1 MEKQKLNSQRKL
13 KKDSPFSGFL
23 ILLIL
28 LFSGF
33 TANDLNAQDR
43 ISGQVTDEDGEPLI
57 GATLIQKETSNGSIT
72 DLDGSYSILLA
83 PGPRILEFSY
93 TGYETKEVAVGTS
106 STLNVV
112 LSSGSTQLDEVV
124 VIGYAPVD
132 REKVLG
138 AMASIK
144 EEEIAQ
150 ATPIG
155 AFDAVQ
161 GRLSGVQILSNGG
174 PGAGFDIRV
183 RGVSTFSGGGTS
195 PLYVVDGQQL
205 DDIDNLDPND
215 IASLEVL
222 KDGATAAIY
231 GSKAANGVVI
241 ITTKSGKKG
250 TLQVDVSSITS
261 VSELVGDIRVS
272 NTRQRILYERLRQDD
287 PDNLTTQER
296 DSLSAI
302 NRNSNDLQDLVT
314 ERSLRQQVNVGVR
327 GGGEKGKFY
336 WNIGV
341 LNEDGIVIQSDY
353 QRLNSLLKV
362 DMTPSKRFKLGTKLN
377 LTYEE
382 QNGLQEPAVF
392 QQLVERIP
400 YFPIF
405 EPNGDLSPEIN
416 ARQNPVAETERNI
429 KTRNYR
435 AQTFSYAQF
444 EILPGFSLKS
454 TLGVNYRLNKL
465 DDFQPII
472 TINPNSGI
480 PIGRQR
486 FRMTYDIQQ
495 ENYFN
500 YKKTWGNHDFGAFAG
515 MQTQKYFFE
524 NIDQRANFIS
534 DDIET
539 FNNIDPTTL
548 TVLDATNSR
557 NNLFSLFAGF
567 NYDFQNKYLFGAT
580 IRRDGSSRFGENNK
594 YGYFPSATVGWR
606 VTNEGFLQ
614 DNKIISNLLIRASYG
629 ITGNERIGNY
639 DFTGAFLPGA
649 IYDGVNGIFPTRLAN
664 PDLSWESTTSTNL
677 GFDIGLLKNR
687 IDLTIDLWEKN
698 TTDLLAN
705 VPLPE
710 ESGFSSIRKNVGAV
724 DNRGIDIGI
733 GGSVFKTRNFSWYS
747 SFNISYQEN
756 EVTQLDGGTP
766 FEVSGQYLVEEGQP
780 IGNMY
785 GFNNLGV
792 YQYDESNAYTP
803 EGQRLTPNFDG
814 AGNLVFYTLNG
825 EEYTNGEIMQLENAG
840 QVLTGGDII
849 WEDLDGDF
857 DITAADRKVIGNGLP
872 DFFGGFS
879 NDVTYKN
886 FKLSFLFDFSFGQD
900 IYRRWDEARNDLNSS
915 LETPGPDRIEGAW
928 KKPGDVT
935 VYPRLNRV
943 NQNRERPN
951 SFFVTSGDFIKL
963 RYIRLNYDL
972 PKSLL
977 ANVKGIGRVSLSLAV
992 NNVLTWTNYIGFN
1005 PELGNRGNPLTP
1017 GQDNLRYPNDREF
1030 IFGLKFQLK

>member
-1 MEKQKLNSQRKL
+1 MEKRKLNSQQNF
-13 KKDSPFSGFL
+13 KKASPFSGIL
-23 ILLIL
+23 VLLIL

-33 TANDLNAQDR
+33 TANNLSAQDK
-43 ISGQVTDEDGEPLI
+43 ISGQITDESGETLI
-57 GATLIQKETSNGSIT
+57 GATVLQKGTTNGSIT
-72 DLDGSYSILLA
+72 DLDGNYSIVLDS
-83 PGPRILEFSY
+83 GERVLEFSY
-93 TGYETKEVAVGTS
+93 TGYETQEVVLGTS
-106 STLNVV
+106 SIVNVV
-112 LSSGSTQLDEVV
+112 LQGSSSDLDEVV
-124 VIGYAPVD
+124 VIGYAPVS
-132 REKVLG
+132 RKKVLG

-144 EEEIAQ
+144 DEEIAQ
-150 ATPIG
+150 ATPVG

-231 GSKAANGVVI
+231 GSKAANGVVL
-241 ITTKSGKKG
+241 ITTKSGEAGELK
-250 TLQVDVSSITS
+250 VDVSNITS
-261 VSELVGDIRVS
+261 VSSLVGDIRVS
-272 NTRQRILYERLRQDD
+272 NTRQRILYERLRQTNT
-287 PDNLTTQER
+287 DNLTTQER

-302 NRNSNDLQDLVT
+302 NRNSNDLQKLVT
-314 ERSLRQQVNVGVR
+314 RQSLRQQVNVGVR
-327 GGGEKGKFY
+327 GGGNKGKFY
-336 WNIGV
+336 WNTGY
-341 LNEDGIVIQSDY
+341 LDENGIIIQSQY

-362 DMTPSKRFKLGTKLN
+362 DMTPNRRFKIGTKLN
-377 LTYEE
+377 LTYED
-382 QNGLQEPAVF
+382 QVGLQEPAVF
-392 QQLVERIP
+392 QQLVERVA

-429 KTRNYR
+429 RTRNFR
-435 AQTFSYAQF
+435 AQTFSYAQL
-444 EILPGFSLKS
+444 EILPNLSLKS

-465 DDFQPII
+465 DDFQPTI

-486 FRMTYDIQQ
+486 FRMTYDVQQ

-500 YKKTWGNHDFGAFAG
+500 YKNTWGDHDFGAFAG
-515 MQTQKYFFE
+515 MQVQKYFFE

-548 TVLDATNSR
+548 TVLNATNSR

-567 NYDFQNKYLFGAT
+567 NYDYQNKYLFGAT
-580 IRRDGSSRFGENNK
+580 VRRDGSSRFGENNK
-594 YGYFPSATVGWR
+594 FGYFPSATLGWR
-606 VTNEGFLQ
+606 VTNEDFLR
-614 DNKIISNLLIRASYG
+614 DNSIISNLLIRASYG

-649 IYDGVNGIFPTRLAN
+649 IYDGVNGVFPTRLAN
-664 PDLSWESTTSTNL
+664 PDLSWESTASTNL
-677 GFDIGLLKNR
+677 GFDIGLLKNK

-698 TTDLLAN
+698 TTDLLAS

-710 ESGFSSIRKNVGAV
+710 ESGFGSIRKNVGAV
-724 DNRGIDIGI
+724 DNRGIDVGI
-733 GGSVFKTRNFSWYS
+733 GGTVLKTKDFSWYS

-756 EVTQLDGGTP
+756 EVIQLDGGTP
-766 FEVSGQYLVEEGQP
+766 FEVNGQYLVEEGQP

-785 GFNNLGV
+785 GFKNLGV

-803 EGQRLTPNFDG
+803 DGERLIPNFDG

-825 EEYTNGEIMQLENAG
+825 VDYTGGEVIQLKNAG
-840 QVLTGGDII
+840 QTLRGGDII

-857 DITAADRKVIGNGLP
+857 DITAADRQVVGNGLP

-879 NDVTYKN
+879 NDLKYKN
-886 FKLSFLFDFSFGQD
+886 FRFSFLFDFSYGQD

-951 SFFVTSGDFIKL
+951 SFFITPGDFIKL

-972 PKSLL
+972 PNALMRR
-977 ANVKGIGRVSLSLAV
+977 VKGIGKVSLNLAV
-992 NNVLTWTNYIGFN
+992 NNVLTWTEYIGFN

>member
-1 MEKQKLNSQRKL
+1 MEKQKLNSLQGL
-13 KKDSPFSGFL
+13 KKKLSFSGFL

-28 LFSGF
+28 LLSGF
-33 TANDLNAQDR
+33 TANELKAQDR
-43 ISGQVTDEDGEPLI
+43 ITGQVTNESGEPLI
-57 GATLIQKETSNGSIT
+57 GATLIQKGTNNGEVT
-72 DLDGSYSILLA
+72 DLDGSYSILLV
-83 PGPRILEFSY
+83 PGEKILAFSY
-93 TGYETKEVAVGTS
+93 TGYASKEVTVGTS
-106 STLNVV
+106 SVVNVTLEG
-112 LSSGSTQLDEVV
+112 SSSQLDEVV

-132 REKVLG
+132 RKKVLG
-138 AMASIK
+138 AMSSVK
-144 EEEIAQ
+144 EDEIVQ

-161 GRLSGVQILSNGG
+161 GRLAGVQILSNGG

-241 ITTKSGKKG
+241 ITTKSGERGELK
-250 TLQVDVSSITS
+250 VDVSSVTS

-287 PDNLTTQER
+287 TDNLTTQER
-296 DSLSAI
+296 DSLNAI

-314 ERSLRQQVNVGVR
+314 EQSLRQQINVGVR

-336 WNIGV
+336 WNTGF
-341 LNEDGIVIQSDY
+341 LNEDGIVLNSDY

-362 DMTPSKRFKLGTKLN
+362 DMTPNKRFNLGTKLN

-435 AQTFSYAQF
+435 AQTFSYAQL
-444 EILPGFSLKS
+444 EILPKFSLKS
-454 TLGVNYRLNKL
+454 TLGINYRLNKR

-486 FRMTYDIQQ
+486 FTLSYDIQQ

-500 YKKTWGNHDFGAFAG
+500 YKNTWGNHDFGAFAG
-515 MQTQKYFFE
+515 MQTQKYFRE
-524 NIDQRANFIS
+524 NLDQRANFIS

-548 TVLDATNSR
+548 TVLNAVNSR

-567 NYDFQNKYLFGAT
+567 NYDYKNKYLVGAT
-580 IRRDGSSRFGENNK
+580 IRRDGSSRFGANNK
-594 YGYFPSATVGWR
+594 FGYFPSLTLGWR
-606 VTNEGFLQ
+606 VTNEAFLQ

-629 ITGNERIGNY
+629 VTGNERIGNY

-649 IYDGVNGIFPTRLAN
+649 IYDGVNGVFPTRLAN

-677 GFDIGLLKNR
+677 GFDIGLLDNR

-710 ESGFSSIRKNVGAV
+710 ESGFSAIRKNVGAV
-724 DNRGIDIGI
+724 DNRGIDLGL
-733 GGSVFKTRNFSWYS
+733 GGSIFKTKDFTWYS

-756 EVTQLDGGTP
+756 EVIKLDGGIP
-766 FEVSGQYLVEEGQP
+766 FEVNGQYIVEEGQP

-785 GFNNLGV
+785 GYKNLGV
-792 YQYDESNAYTP
+792 YAYDESNAYTP
-803 EGQRLTPNFDG
+803 DGQRLTPNFDG
-814 AGNLVFYTLNG
+814 ADNLLGYSIDGAIYDG
-825 EEYTNGEIMQLENAG
+825 EVMQMTNAG
-840 QVLTGGDII
+840 TVLTGGDII
-849 WEDLDGDF
+849 WEDLDNDF
-857 DITAADRKVIGNGLP
+857 DITAADRQVIGNGLP

-879 NDVTYKN
+879 NDLKYKN
-886 FKLSFLFDFSFGQD
+886 FRLSFLFDFSYGQD

-928 KKPGDVT
+928 REQGDVT

-951 SFFVTSGDFIKL
+951 SFFVTPGDFVKL

-972 PKSLL
+972 SPSFLKR
-977 ANVKGIGRVSLSLAV
+977 VKGIGKVSLNLAV

>member
-1 MEKQKLNSQRKL
+1 MEKLKPQHSL
-13 KKDSPFSGFL
+13 KKKIPYSRVLFF
-23 ILLIL
+23 LIL

-33 TANDLNAQDR
+33 TANNLNAQEK
-43 ISGQVTDEDGEPLI
+43 ITGQVTDANGDPLI
-57 GATLIQKETSNGSIT
+57 GVNVIQKGTGSGTAT
-72 DLDGSYSILLA
+72 DVDGNYSLVLVA
-83 PGPRILEFSY
+83 GERILEFSY
-93 TGYETKEVAVGTS
+93 TGYEVQEVALGTS
-106 STLNVV
+106 PLVNVGMKE
-112 LSSGSTQLDEVV
+112 SSALLEEVV
-124 VIGYAPVD
+124 VIGYAPVS
-132 REKVLG
+132 RKKVLG
-138 AMASIK
+138 ALSSVK
-144 EEEIAQ
+144 EDEIVQ

-161 GRLSGVQILSNGG
+161 GRMAGVQILSNGG

-215 IASLEVL
+215 IKSLEVL

-231 GSKAANGVVI
+231 GSKAANGVVL
-241 ITTKSGKKG
+241 ITTKSGEKG
-250 TLQVDVSSITS
+250 ELKVDVSSVTS
-261 VSELVGDIRVS
+261 VSSLVGDIRVA
-272 NTRQRILYERLRQDD
+272 NTRQRILYEKLRQND

-296 DSLSAI
+296 DSLNAI

-314 ERSLRQQVNVGVR
+314 ERSLRQQVNIGVR

-336 WNIGV
+336 WNTGF
-341 LNEDGIVIQSDY
+341 LSEDGIVLNSDY
-353 QRLNSLLKV
+353 RRLNSLLKV
-362 DMTPSKRFKLGTKLN
+362 DMTPHKRFTLGTKLN

-429 KTRNYR
+429 KTRNFR
-435 AQTFSYAQF
+435 AQTFSYAQL
-444 EILPGFSLKS
+444 EILPNFSLKS
-454 TLGVNYRLNKL
+454 TLGINYRLNKL

-486 FRMTYDIQQ
+486 FTLSYDIQQ

-500 YKKTWGNHDFGAFAG
+500 YKNTWGDHDLGAFAG
-515 MQTQKYFFE
+515 MQVQKYFRE
-524 NIDQRANFIS
+524 NIDSRANFIS

-548 TVLDATNSR
+548 TVLSAVNSR

-567 NYDFQNKYLFGAT
+567 NYDFQNKYLVGAT

-594 YGYFPSATVGWR
+594 FGYFPSLSLGWR
-606 VTNEGFLQ
+606 VTNENFLR
-614 DNKIISNLLIRASYG
+614 DNNIISNLLFRASYG
-629 ITGNERIGNY
+629 ITGNERIANY

-649 IYDGVNGIFPTRLAN
+649 IYNGVNGVFPTRLAN
-664 PDLSWESTTSTNL
+664 PDLSWESTASTNL
-677 GFDIGLLKNR
+677 GVDIGLLKNK
-687 IDLTIDLWEKN
+687 IDLTIDLWQKK

-724 DNRGIDIGI
+724 NNRGIDIGI
-733 GGSVFKTRNFSWYS
+733 GATVLQIKDFSWYS

-756 EVTQLDGGTP
+756 EVTQLDGGIP
-766 FEVSGQYLVEEGQP
+766 FEVNGQYFVEEGQP

-785 GFNNLGV
+785 GYKNLGV

-803 EGQRLTPNFDG
+803 DGQPLTPNFDG
-814 AGNLVFYTLNG
+814 ANNFLGYSLNG
-825 EEYTNGEIMQLENAG
+825 QVYSGEDVMQLKNAG
-840 QVLTGGDII
+840 QVLRGGDII

-857 DITAADRKVIGNGLP
+857 DITAVDRQVIGNGLP

-879 NDVTYKN
+879 NDLKYKN
-886 FKLSFLFDFSFGQD
+886 LRFSFLFDFSFGND

-915 LETPGPDRIEGAW
+915 LETPGPDRIDGAW
-928 KKPGDVT
+928 REQGDVT

-951 SFFVTSGDFIKL
+951 SFFITPGDFIKL
-963 RYIRLNYDL
+963 RYLRLNYDL
-972 PKSLL
+972 PKSLMSRIKGFS
-977 ANVKGIGRVSLSLAV
+977 NVSVNLAV

-1017 GQDNLRYPNDREF
+1017 GQDNLRYPNDREI
-1030 IFGLKFQLK
+1030 IFGLKFQIK

>member
-1 MEKQKLNSQRKL
+1 MKKQKLNLKQYL
-13 KKDSPFSGFL
+13 KKKLPFSGFL
-23 ILLIL
+23 FLLIVL
-28 LFSGF
+28 LSGF
-33 TANDLNAQDR
+33 TANNLNAQDR
-43 ISGQVTDEDGEPLI
+43 FTGQVTDEKGETLI
-57 GATLIQKETSNGSIT
+57 GVNIIQKGTGNGTAT
-72 DLDGSYSILLA
+72 DVDGNYEILLVS
-83 PGPRILEFSY
+83 GERILEFSY
-93 TGYETKEVAVGTS
+93 TGYENQEVALGAS
-106 STLNVV
+106 STVNVV
-112 LSSGSTQLDEVV
+112 LKESSNQLDEVV
-124 VIGYAPVD
+124 IIGYAPVS
-132 REKVLG
+132 RKKVLG
-138 AMASIK
+138 AMASVK
-144 EEEIAQ
+144 EDEIVQ

-215 IASLEVL
+215 IKSLEVL

-241 ITTKSGKKG
+241 ITTKSGESGELK
-250 TLQVDVSSITS
+250 VDVSSITS
-261 VSELVGDIRVS
+261 VSSLVGDIRLS
-272 NTRQRILYERLRQDD
+272 NTRQRILYEKLRQNNT
-287 PDNLTTQER
+287 DNLTSQER
-296 DSLSAI
+296 DSLNAI
-302 NRNSNDLQDLVT
+302 NRNSNDLQELVT
-314 ERSLRQQVNVGVR
+314 EQSLRQQVNVGVR

-336 WNIGV
+336 WNTGF
-341 LNEDGIVIQSDY
+341 LSEDGIVIKSDY

-362 DMTPSKRFKLGTKLN
+362 DMTPHKRFTLGSKLN

-382 QNGLQEPAVF
+382 QNGLNEAAVF
-392 QQLVERIP
+392 QHLVERIAFYP
-400 YFPIF
+400 VF
-405 EPNGDLSPEIN
+405 EPNGDLSPEI
-416 ARQNPVAETERNI
+416 AGRQNPVAEAERNI
-429 KTRNYR
+429 KTRNFR
-435 AQTFSYAQF
+435 AQTFSYAQL
-444 EILPGFSLKS
+444 EILPNFSLKS

-472 TINPNSGI
+472 TVNPNSGI
-480 PIGRQR
+480 PVGRQR
-486 FRMTYDIQQ
+486 FITSYDLQQ

-500 YKKTWGNHDFGAFAG
+500 YRNSWGDHELGAFAG
-515 MQTQKYFFE
+515 MQVQKYFLE
-524 NIDQRANFIS
+524 NIDSRANFIS
-534 DDIET
+534 DDIQT
-539 FNNIDPTTL
+539 FNNIDPTSL
-548 TVLDATNSR
+548 TVTAVNSR
-557 NNLFSLFAGF
+557 HNLFSLFAGF
-567 NYDFQNKYLFGAT
+567 NYDYQNKYLVGAT
-580 IRRDGSSRFGENNK
+580 IRRDGSSRFGANNK
-594 YGYFPSATVGWR
+594 YGYFPSATLGWR
-606 VTNEGFLQ
+606 VTNEDFLK
-614 DNKIISNLLIRASYG
+614 DNNIISNLLIRASYG

-649 IYDGVNGIFPTRLAN
+649 IYDGVNGVFPTRLAN

-677 GFDIGLLKNR
+677 GFDIGLLDNR

-710 ESGFSSIRKNVGAV
+710 ESGFSAIRKNVGAV
-724 DNRGIDIGI
+724 DNRGIDLGL
-733 GGSVFKTRNFSWYS
+733 GGSIFKTKDFTWYS

-756 EVTQLDGGTP
+756 EVTKLDGGIP
-766 FEVSGQYLVEEGQP
+766 FEVNGQYIVEEGQP

-785 GFNNLGV
+785 GYKNLGV
-792 YQYDESNAYTP
+792 YAYDESNAYTP
-803 EGQRLTPNFDG
+803 DGQQLTPNFDG
-814 AGNLVFYTLNG
+814 ADNLLGYSIDGAVYDG
-825 EEYTNGEIMQLENAG
+825 EVMQMTSAG
-840 QVLTGGDII
+840 TVLTGGDII
-849 WEDLDGDF
+849 WEDLDNDF
-857 DITAADRKVIGNGLP
+857 DITAADRQVIGNGLP

-879 NDVTYKN
+879 NDLKYKN
-886 FKLSFLFDFSFGQD
+886 FRLSFLFDFSYGQD

-928 KKPGDVT
+928 REQGDVT

-943 NQNRERPN
+943 NQNRGRPN
-951 SFFVTSGDFIKL
+951 SFFVTPGDFVKL

-972 PKSLL
+972 SPSFLKR
-977 ANVKGIGRVSLSLAV
+977 VKGIGKVSLNLAV

>member
-1 MEKQKLNSQRKL
+1 MEKRQPNSQQKIV
-13 KKDSPFSGFL
+13 KAPPYKGFL
-23 ILLIL
+23 TLLIL
-28 LFSGF
+28 LLFSV
-33 TANDLNAQDR
+33 TASNLDAQQSV
-43 ISGQVTDEDGEPLI
+43 SGQVTDESGEPLI
-57 GATLIQKETSNGSIT
+57 GATLVQKGTSNGDATDIDGKFSIV
-72 DLDGSYSILLA
+72 LV
-83 PGPRILEFSY
+83 PGDRILEFSY
-93 TGYETKEVAVGTS
+93 TGYASQEVAIGNS
-106 STLNVV
+106 SNINVV
-112 LSSGSTQLDEVV
+112 LQEASSLLDEVV
-124 VIGYAPVD
+124 VIGYAPVQ
-132 REKVLG
+132 REKILG
-138 AMASIK
+138 AMASLK
-144 EEEIAQ
+144 DDEIVQ

-161 GRLSGVQILSNGG
+161 GRLAGVQILSNGG

-215 IASLEVL
+215 IKSLEVL

-241 ITTKSGKKG
+241 ITTKSGESGQLK
-250 TLQVDVSSITS
+250 VDVSNVTS
-261 VSELVGDIRVS
+261 VSSLVGDIRVS
-272 NTRQRILYERLRQDD
+272 NTRQRVLYERLRQDNTD
-287 PDNLTTQER
+287 VLTTQER
-296 DSLSAI
+296 DSLSSI
-302 NRNSNDLQDLVT
+302 NRNSNDLQELVT
-314 ERSLRQQVNVGVR
+314 ERSIRQQTNVAV
-327 GGGEKGKFY
+327 GGGGQKGKFY
-336 WNIGV
+336 WNTGF
-341 LNEDGIVIQSDY
+341 LNEDGIVLQSNY

-362 DMTPSKRFKLGTKLN
+362 DMTPNKRFKLGTKLN

-392 QQLVERIP
+392 QQLVERVA

-435 AQTFSYAQF
+435 AQTFSYAQL
-444 EILPGFSLKS
+444 EILPNFSLKS

-465 DDFQPII
+465 DDFQPTI

-486 FRMTYDIQQ
+486 FTMSYDIQQ

-500 YKKTWGNHDFGAFAG
+500 YKKTWGNHDLGAFAG
-515 MQTQKYFFE
+515 MQVQKYFRE
-524 NIDQRANFIS
+524 NLDNRANFIS

-548 TVLDATNSR
+548 TVLNAVNSR

-594 YGYFPSATVGWR
+594 FGYFPSATLGWR
-606 VTNEGFLQ
+606 VTNENFLK
-614 DNKIISNLLIRASYG
+614 DHRFISNLLVRASFG

-639 DFTGAFLPGA
+639 DYTGAFLPGA
-649 IYDGVNGIFPTRLAN
+649 IYDGVNGVFPTRLAN
-664 PDLSWESTTSTNL
+664 PDLSWESTASTNL
-677 GFDIGLLKNR
+677 GFDLGLFNNK
-687 IDLTIDLWEKN
+687 IDLTFDVWQKN
-698 TTDLLAN
+698 TTDLLAS

-710 ESGFSSIRKNVGAV
+710 ESGFGSIRKNVGAV
-724 DNRGIDIGI
+724 NNRGIDLGI
-733 GGSVFKTRNFSWYS
+733 GGTVLQNKDFSWYS

-756 EVTQLDGGTP
+756 EVVKLDGGTP
-766 FEVSGQYLVEEGQP
+766 FEVNGQYLVEEGQP

-785 GFNNLGV
+785 GYKNLGV

-803 EGQRLTPNFDG
+803 DGERLTPNFDG
-814 AGNLVFYTLNG
+814 AGNLLFYTLNG
-825 EEYTNGEIMQLENAG
+825 ADYGGEISQMTNAG
-840 QVLTGGDII
+840 QVLQGGDII
-849 WEDLDGDF
+849 WEDLDGNF
-857 DITAADRKVIGNGLP
+857 DITAVDRQVIGNGLP
-872 DFFGGFS
+872 DLFGGFT
-879 NDVTYKN
+879 NDFNYKN
-886 FKLSFLFDFSFGQD
+886 FKFSFLFDFSYGND

-928 KKPGDVT
+928 KQQGDIT

-963 RYIRLNYDL
+963 RYLRLNYDL
-972 PKSLL
+972 PNPLL
-977 ANVKGIGRVSLSLAV
+977 GKIKGIGKASFSLAV
-992 NNVLTWTNYIGFN
+992 NNVLTWTEYIGFN

-1017 GQDNLRYPNDREF
+1017 GQDNLRYPNDRE
-1030 IFGLKFQLK
+1030 IIVGLKIQLK

>member
-1 MEKQKLNSQRKL
+1 MEKRQPNSQQKIV
-13 KKDSPFSGFL
+13 KAPPYKGFL
-23 ILLIL
+23 TLLIL
-28 LFSGF
+28 LLFSV
-33 TANDLNAQDR
+33 TASNLDAQQSV
-43 ISGQVTDEDGEPLI
+43 SGQVTDESGEPLI
-57 GATLIQKETSNGSIT
+57 GATLVQKGTSNGDATDIDGKFSIV
-72 DLDGSYSILLA
+72 LV
-83 PGPRILEFSY
+83 PGDRILEFSY
-93 TGYETKEVAVGTS
+93 TGYASQEVAIGNS
-106 STLNVV
+106 SNINVV
-112 LSSGSTQLDEVV
+112 LQEASSLLDEVV
-124 VIGYAPVD
+124 VIGYAPVQ
-132 REKVLG
+132 REKILG
-138 AMASIK
+138 AMASLK
-144 EEEIAQ
+144 DDEIVQ

-161 GRLSGVQILSNGG
+161 GRLAGVQILSNGG

-215 IASLEVL
+215 IKSLEVL

-241 ITTKSGKKG
+241 ITTKSGESGQLK
-250 TLQVDVSSITS
+250 VDVSNVTS
-261 VSELVGDIRVS
+261 VSSLVGDIRVS
-272 NTRQRILYERLRQDD
+272 NTRQRVLYERLRQDNTD
-287 PDNLTTQER
+287 VLTTQER
-296 DSLSAI
+296 DSLSSI
-302 NRNSNDLQDLVT
+302 NRNSNDLQELVT
-314 ERSLRQQVNVGVR
+314 ERSIRQQTNVAVR
-327 GGGEKGKFY
+327 GGGQKGKFY
-336 WNIGV
+336 WNTGF
-341 LNEDGIVIQSDY
+341 LNEDGIVLQSNY

-362 DMTPSKRFKLGTKLN
+362 DMTPNKRFKLGTKLN

-392 QQLVERIP
+392 QQLVERVA

-435 AQTFSYAQF
+435 AQTFSYAQL
-444 EILPGFSLKS
+444 EILPNFSLKS

-465 DDFQPII
+465 DDFQPTI

-486 FRMTYDIQQ
+486 FTMSYDIQQ

-500 YKKTWGNHDFGAFAG
+500 YKKTWGNHDLGAFAG
-515 MQTQKYFFE
+515 MQVQKYFRE
-524 NIDQRANFIS
+524 NLDNRANFIS

-548 TVLDATNSR
+548 TVLNAVNSR

-594 YGYFPSATVGWR
+594 FGYFPSATLGWR
-606 VTNEGFLQ
+606 VTNENFLK
-614 DNKIISNLLIRASYG
+614 DHRFISNLLVRASFG

-639 DFTGAFLPGA
+639 DYTGAFLPGA
-649 IYDGVNGIFPTRLAN
+649 IYDGVNGVFPTRLAN
-664 PDLSWESTTSTNL
+664 PDLSWESTASTNL
-677 GFDIGLLKNR
+677 GFDLGLFNNK
-687 IDLTIDLWEKN
+687 IDLTFDVWQKN
-698 TTDLLAN
+698 TTDLLAS

-710 ESGFSSIRKNVGAV
+710 ESGFGSIRKNVGAV
-724 DNRGIDIGI
+724 NNRGIDLGI
-733 GGSVFKTRNFSWYS
+733 GGTVLQNKDFSWYS

-756 EVTQLDGGTP
+756 EVVKLDGGTP
-766 FEVSGQYLVEEGQP
+766 FEVNGQYLVEEGQP

-785 GFNNLGV
+785 GYKNLGV

-803 EGQRLTPNFDG
+803 DGERLTPNFDG
-814 AGNLVFYTLNG
+814 AGNLLFYTLNG
-825 EEYTNGEIMQLENAG
+825 ADYGGEISQMTNAG
-840 QVLTGGDII
+840 QVLQGGDII
-849 WEDLDGDF
+849 WEDLDGNF
-857 DITAADRKVIGNGLP
+857 DITAVDRQVIGNGLP
-872 DFFGGFS
+872 DLFGGFT
-879 NDVTYKN
+879 NDFNYKN
-886 FKLSFLFDFSFGQD
+886 FKFSFLFDFSYGND

-928 KKPGDVT
+928 KQQGDIT

-963 RYIRLNYDL
+963 RYLRLNYDL
-972 PKSLL
+972 PNPLL
-977 ANVKGIGRVSLSLAV
+977 GKIKGIGKASFSLAV
-992 NNVLTWTNYIGFN
+992 NNVLTWTEYIGFN

-1017 GQDNLRYPNDREF
+1017 GQDNLRYPNDRE
-1030 IFGLKFQLK
+1030 IIVGLKIQLK

>member
-1 MEKQKLNSQRKL
+1 MKKQKLNLKQDL
-13 KKDSPFSGFL
+13 KKKPPFSGFL
-23 ILLIL
+23 FLLIL
-28 LFSGF
+28 LISGF
-33 TANDLNAQDR
+33 TANNLNAQDR
-43 ISGQVTDEDGEPLI
+43 ITGQVTDGSGETLI
-57 GATLIQKETSNGSIT
+57 GVNIIQKGTSNGTTT
-72 DLDGSYSILLA
+72 DLDGNYSIPLVS
-83 PGPRILEFSY
+83 GDRILEFSY
-93 TGYETKEVAVGTS
+93 TGYQTQEVALGANS
-106 STLNVV
+106 SINVV
-112 LSSGSTQLDEVV
+112 LKESSSQLDEVV
-124 VIGYAPVD
+124 VIGYAPVS
-132 REKVLG
+132 RKKVLG
-138 AMASIK
+138 AMASVK
-144 EEEIAQ
+144 EDEIVQ

-161 GRLSGVQILSNGG
+161 GRMSGVQILSNGG

-215 IASLEVL
+215 IKTLEVL

-231 GSKAANGVVI
+231 GSKAANGVVL
-241 ITTKSGKKG
+241 ITTKSGEAGELK
-250 TLQVDVSSITS
+250 VDVSSITS
-261 VSELVGDIRVS
+261 VSSLVGDIRVS
-272 NTRQRILYERLRQDD
+272 NTRQRILYEKLRQDN

-302 NRNSNDLQDLVT
+302 NRNSNDLQKLVT
-314 ERSLRQQVNVGVR
+314 RQSLRQQVNVGVR
-327 GGGEKGKFY
+327 GGGKKGKFY
-336 WNIGV
+336 WNTGY
-341 LNEDGIVIQSDY
+341 LDENGIIIQSEY

-362 DMTPSKRFKLGTKLN
+362 DMTPNKRFKIGTKLN
-377 LTYEE
+377 LTYED
-382 QNGLQEPAVF
+382 QVGLQEPAVF
-392 QQLVERIP
+392 QQLVERVA

-429 KTRNYR
+429 RTRNFR
-435 AQTFSYAQF
+435 AQTFSYAQL
-444 EILPGFSLKS
+444 EILPNFSLKS

-465 DDFQPII
+465 DDFQPTI

-500 YKKTWGNHDFGAFAG
+500 YKNTWGDHDFGAFAG
-515 MQTQKYFFE
+515 MQVQKYFFE
-524 NIDQRANFIS
+524 NIDQRSNFIS

-548 TVLDATNSR
+548 TVLNATNSR

-567 NYDFQNKYLFGAT
+567 NYDYQNKYLFGAT

-594 YGYFPSATVGWR
+594 FGYFPSATLGWR
-606 VTNEGFLQ
+606 VTNEEFLK
-614 DNKIISNLLIRASYG
+614 DNSIISNLLIRASFG

-649 IYDGVNGIFPTRLAN
+649 IYNGVNGIYPTRLAN

-698 TTDLLAN
+698 TTDLLAS

-724 DNRGIDIGI
+724 DNRGIDVGI
-733 GGSVFKTRNFSWYS
+733 GGTILQTKDFSWYS

-756 EVTQLDGGTP
+756 EVTKLDGGTP
-766 FEVSGQYLVEEGQP
+766 FEVNGQYLVEEGQP

-785 GFNNLGV
+785 GYKNLGV

-803 EGQRLTPNFDG
+803 DGQRLTPNFDG
-814 AGNLVFYTLNG
+814 ANNFLFYTLNG
-825 EEYTNGEIMQLENAG
+825 SEYSGGDVMQMKNAG
-840 QVLTGGDII
+840 QTLSGGDII

-857 DITAADRKVIGNGLP
+857 DITATDRQVIGNGLP

-879 NDVTYKN
+879 NDFKYKN
-886 FKLSFLFDFSFGQD
+886 LRLSFLFDFSYGQD

-928 KKPGDVT
+928 KQQGDVT

-943 NQNRERPN
+943 NQNR
-951 SFFVTSGDFIKL
+951 
-963 RYIRLNYDL
+963 
-972 PKSLL
+972 
-977 ANVKGIGRVSLSLAV
+977 
-992 NNVLTWTNYIGFN
+992 
-1005 PELGNRGNPLTP
+1005 
-1017 GQDNLRYPNDREF
+1017 
-1030 IFGLKFQLK
+1030 

>member
-1 MEKQKLNSQRKL
+1 MVKRKFNSQKNLKRKT
-13 KKDSPFSGFL
+13 SFSG
-23 ILLIL
+23 L
-28 LFSGF
+28 LFLMVLFLSGF
-33 TANDLNAQDR
+33 TANNLNAQDR
-43 ISGQVTDEDGEPLI
+43 ITGQVTDENGETLI
-57 GATLIQKETSNGSIT
+57 GVNIIQQGTGNGTIT
-72 DLDGSYSILLA
+72 DVDGSYSMILVS
-83 PGPRILEFSY
+83 GSRILEFSY
-93 TGYETKEVAVGTS
+93 TGFETQEVALGANS
-106 STLNVV
+106 SLNVV
-112 LSSGSTQLDEVV
+112 LKESSSQLDEVV
-124 VIGYAPVD
+124 IIGYAPVS
-132 REKVLG
+132 RKKILG
-138 AMASIK
+138 AISSVKQAQI
-144 EEEIAQ
+144 EQ

-161 GRLSGVQILSNGG
+161 GRLAGVQILSNGG

-183 RGVSTFSGGGTS
+183 RGTSTFSGGGTS

-215 IASLEVL
+215 IKTMEVL

-231 GSKAANGVVI
+231 GSKAANGVVL
-241 ITTKSGKKG
+241 ITTKSGENGELK
-250 TLQVDVSSITS
+250 VDVSSITS
-261 VSELVGDIRVS
+261 VSSLVGDIRVS
-272 NTRQRILYERLRQDD
+272 NTRQRILYERLRQTNTDI
-287 PDNLTTQER
+287 LTTQER

-314 ERSLRQQVNVGVR
+314 ERSIRQQINVGVR

-336 WNIGV
+336 WNTGF
-341 LNEDGIVIQSDY
+341 LNEDGIVLNSDY

-362 DMTPSKRFKLGTKLN
+362 DMTPHKRFSIGTKLN

-392 QQLVERIP
+392 QQLVERVA

-429 KTRNYR
+429 KTRNFR
-435 AQTFSYAQF
+435 AQSFNYAQF
-444 EILPGFSLKS
+444 EILPNFSLKS
-454 TLGVNYRLNKL
+454 TLGINYRLNKL

-486 FRMTYDIQQ
+486 FTMSYDIQQ

-500 YKKTWGNHDFGAFAG
+500 YKKAWGDHDFGAFAG
-515 MQTQKYFFE
+515 MQVQKYFRE
-524 NIDQRANFIS
+524 NLDSRANFIS

-539 FNNIDPTTL
+539 FNNTDPTSL
-548 TVLDATNSR
+548 TVLNATNSR

-567 NYDFQNKYLFGAT
+567 NYDFQNKYLVGAT

-594 YGYFPSATVGWR
+594 FGYFPSATLGWR
-606 VTNEGFLQ
+606 VTNEDFLQ
-614 DNKIISNLLIRASYG
+614 DNSILSNLLIRASYG

-649 IYDGVNGIFPTRLAN
+649 IYDGVNGIYPIRLAN
-664 PDLSWESTTSTNL
+664 PDLSWESTTSTNI
-677 GFDIGLLKNR
+677 GFDIGLLNNK
-687 IDLTIDLWEKN
+687 IDFTIDLWKKN
-698 TTDLLAN
+698 TTDLLAS

-724 DNRGIDIGI
+724 DNRGIDVGI
-733 GGSVFKTRNFSWYS
+733 GATIVQTKDFSWRS
-747 SFNISYQEN
+747 NFNISYQEN
-756 EVTQLDGGTP
+756 IVTQLDGGTP
-766 FEVSGQYLVEEGQP
+766 FEVAGQYLVEEGQP

-785 GFNNLGV
+785 GYKNLGV

-803 EGQRLTPNFDG
+803 DGQQLMPNFDG
-814 AGNLVFYTLNG
+814 ANNFVGYSLNG
-825 EEYTNGEIMQLENAG
+825 EVYTGEDVMQMKNAG
-840 QVLTGGDII
+840 QVLVGGDII
-849 WEDLDGDF
+849 WDDLDGDF
-857 DITAADRKVIGNGLP
+857 DITAVDRQVIGNGLP

-879 NDVTYKN
+879 NDFKYKN
-886 FKLSFLFDFSFGQD
+886 FGLSFLFDYSYGND
-900 IYRRWDEARNDLNSS
+900 IYRRWDELRNDLNSS

-928 KKPGDVT
+928 KEQGDVT

-943 NQNRERPN
+943 NQNREGPN
-951 SFFVTSGDFIKL
+951 SFFITSGDFIKL
-963 RYIRLNYDL
+963 RFIRLNYDM
-972 PKSLL
+972 PNGLL
-977 ANVKGIGRVSLSLAV
+977 GKIKGIDRVSVNLAV

-1017 GQDNLRYPNDREF
+1017 GQDNLRYPNDREI

>member
-1 MEKQKLNSQRKL
+1 MEKLKPQQSL
-13 KKDSPFSGFL
+13 KKKTPCSAILF
-23 ILLIL
+23 LLIL
-28 LFSGF
+28 FFLAL
-33 TANDLNAQDR
+33 TAINLNAQDR
-43 ISGQVTDEDGEPLI
+43 ITGQVTDENGEALI
-57 GATLIQKETSNGSIT
+57 GANLMQKGTANGDAT
-72 DLDGSYSILLA
+72 DLDGNFSILLV
-83 PGPRILEFSY
+83 PGDRILVFNY
-93 TGYETKEVAVGTS
+93 TGYESQEVNIGA
-106 STLNVV
+106 STTVNVV
-112 LSSGSTQLDEVV
+112 LKESSNELDEVV
-124 VIGYAPVD
+124 VIGYAPVS
-132 REKVLG
+132 RKKILG
-138 AMASIK
+138 AMTSVK
-144 EEEIAQ
+144 EDEIIQ
-150 ATPIG
+150 ATPTG

-215 IASLEVL
+215 IKSLEVL

-231 GSKAANGVVI
+231 GSKAANGVVL

-250 TLQVDVSSITS
+250 ELKVDVSSITGINS
-261 VSELVGDIRVS
+261 LVGDIRLA
-272 NTRQRILYERLRQDD
+272 NTRQRILYERLRQTNT
-287 PDNLTTQER
+287 DNLTVQER

-314 ERSLRQQVNVGVR
+314 QTSLRQQINVGVR
-327 GGGEKGKFY
+327 GGGQKGSFY
-336 WNIGV
+336 WNTGLLNENGIV
-341 LNEDGIVIQSDY
+341 LNSDY
-353 QRLNSLLKV
+353 KRLNSLLKV
-362 DMTPSKRFKLGTKLN
+362 DMTPNTRFKLGTKLN

-392 QQLVERIP
+392 QQLVERIA

-405 EPNGDLSPEIN
+405 EPNGDLTPEI
-416 ARQNPVAETERNI
+416 AGRQNPVAETERNI

-435 AQTFSYAQF
+435 AQSFSYAQY
-444 EILPGFSLKS
+444 EIFPNFSLKS
-454 TLGVNYRLNKL
+454 TLGFNFRLNKL

-472 TINPNSGI
+472 TVNPNSGI
-480 PIGRQR
+480 PIGRER
-486 FRMTYDIQQ
+486 FNMSYDIQH

-500 YKKTWGNHDFGAFAG
+500 YRKVWGNHDFGAFAG
-515 MQTQKYFFE
+515 MQVQKYFRE
-524 NIDQRANFIS
+524 NLDARANFIS
-534 DDIET
+534 DDIQT
-539 FNNIDPTTL
+539 FNNIDPTNL
-548 TVLDATNSR
+548 AVSAVDSR

-567 NYDFQNKYLFGAT
+567 NYDFQNKYLIGAT

-594 YGYFPSATVGWR
+594 YGNFPSLTLGWR

-649 IYDGVNGIFPTRLAN
+649 VYNGLNGVFPTRLAN
-664 PDLSWESTTSTNL
+664 PDLSWENTTSTNL
-677 GFDIGLLKNR
+677 GFDIGLLKNK
-687 IDLTIDLWEKN
+687 IDINIDFWEKN

-724 DNRGIDIGI
+724 INRGIDLGI
-733 GGSVFKTRNFSWYS
+733 GATILSTKDFSWYS

-756 EVTQLDGGTP
+756 EVTKLDGGTP
-766 FEVSGQYLVEEGQP
+766 FESGQYIIEEGQP
-780 IGNMY
+780 IGNIY
-785 GFNNLGV
+785 GYNNLGV

-803 EGQRLTPNFDG
+803 DGQRLTPNFDG
-814 AGNLVFYTLNG
+814 ANNFVFYSLNG
-825 EEYTNGEIMQLENAG
+825 SEYTGDDVMQMKNAG
-840 QVLTGGDII
+840 QVLSGGDII
-849 WEDLDGDF
+849 WEDLNGDF
-857 DITAADRKVIGNGLP
+857 DITAVDRQVIGNGLP
-872 DFFGGFS
+872 NFFGGFS
-879 NDVTYKN
+879 NDLNYKN
-886 FKLSFLFDFSFGQD
+886 LRLSFLFDYSFGND

-915 LETPGPDRIEGAW
+915 NETPGPDRIEGAW
-928 KKPGDVT
+928 RQQGDVT
-935 VYPRLNRV
+935 VYPRLNRL

-951 SFFVTSGDFIKL
+951 SFFVTPGDFIKL

-972 PKSLL
+972 PNRLFGKI
-977 ANVKGIGRVSLSLAV
+977 KGIGKVSASLAI

-1017 GQDNLRYPNDREF
+1017 GVDNLRYPNDREI